1 MQCIQFAFSLCF
13 MHLDVCLNV
22 ENCVLFGLDWV
33 EPMMPFLLAR
43 HMFMHSSCIR
53 TLFSFLLLVLCC
65 DYVFCFSLSL
75 SLSQIDCTWHPS
87 ANPLRLR
94 TLFVLGHLLL
104 ILLLFISRFV
114 MRRPV
119 STSRRTSPIVVF
131 IRNATWFYRTFPIL
145 LYPFSFI
152 IRDGNLYVRYP

>member
-1 MQCIQFAFSLCF
+1 MIMHCIQFAFSLCF

-53 TLFSFLLLVLCC
+53 TLFSFLLLVLYCH
-65 DYVFCFSLSL
+65 YVFLFLSL
-75 SLSQIDCTWHPS
+75 SLS
-87 ANPLRLR
+87 ANPLHLG
-94 TLFVLGHLLL
+94 TLFILGHLLL
-104 ILLLFISRFV
+104 ILLLFTFYSM

-119 STSRRTSPIVVF
+119 RTSWRTSPTVVF
-131 IRNATWFYRTFPIL
+131 I
-145 LYPFSFI
+145 
-152 IRDGNLYVRYP
+152 